1 MIDFKG
7 LNMLEI
13 LLAALIGVVVGAGG
27 ATIAHSV
34 SKDKTPEPIIINS
47 HEGTEEAIKQ
57 LTNLD
62 LAAPL
67 CSSEFIDKNSD
78 RLCREVLCLQFSRGL
93 DSKTAGSQCES
104 ISNINNKI
112 EIEKWCNQYQD
123 QSLKQDCVDLFWK
136 RN

>member
-7 LNMLEI
+7 LKMIEMI
-13 LLAALIGVVVGAGG
+13 VALIIGVAVGAGG
-27 ATIAHSV
+27 ASIAHNI
-34 SKDKTPEPIIINS
+34 SKKEKPEPIIINP

-62 LAAPL
+62 LAMPL
-67 CSSEFIDKNSD
+67 CSPGFIEKNGD
-78 RLCREVLCLQFSRGL
+78 RLCREVICLQFTRGL
-93 DSKTAGSQCES
+93 DSQTAGSQCES

-123 QSLKQDCVDLFWK
+123 QSMKQDCVDLFWK

>member
-7 LNMLEI
+7 LNMIEI
-13 LLAALIGVVVGAGG
+13 AIAVLIGVAVGAGG
-27 ATIAHSV
+27 ATIAHNV
-34 SKDKTPEPIIINS
+34 SKDKTPEPIIINP

-67 CSSEFIDKNSD
+67 CAPEFIEKNGD
-78 RLCREVLCLQFSRGL
+78 RLCREVVCLQFTRGL
-93 DSKTAGSQCES
+93 DSQTAGAQCES

-123 QSLKQDCVDLFWK
+123 QSMKQDCVDLFWK
-136 RN
+136 RD